1 MKNNY
6 KTYKFLP
13 LALRII
19 LASILIVWIPLMTV
33 ITIKKECS
41 NEMIIFTIVSTIIW
55 LLLSILSESYGIT
68 ISDER
73 VVVFEIK
80 RRIFKNELIENIK
93 LDDYGTILI
102 TYEGKVYKIRGVIS
116 LITQDSNDKKNQE
129 IVEYILKRINK
140 EELIYTNTDEVVD
153 DKDMKLF

>member
-73 VVVFEIK
+73 VVVLEIK